1 MGTVKSPLNGL
12 SALVTGGSR
21 GLGLLIAR
29 ELVGRGCRLL
39 ICARDADELHRAEE
53 ELRAMGGQVHSMV
66 ADLTDSTAPDRL
78 VAAAQESYGRVDV
91 LVNNA
96 GNIQVGPIETMTEQ
110 DFREAMEVMFFAQLR
125 MALAVLPG
133 MRSRGT
139 GRIVNITS
147 LGGRIAVPH
156 LLPYAAAKFAATGFS
171 EGLRA
176 ELAPA
181 GIRVTTVLPGLMRT
195 GSHFA
200 ARFGGKAEREYAWFA
215 TGAGMPLLSMNA
227 ERAARAVVR
236 AAERGR
242 PEVVLTP
249 AAKAAIRLHGLAP
262 ATTGRILSLVDRL
275 LPSADEGSGPVPGLS
290 GVDAC
295 ERLDSRLVNRVT
307 SLANRAARRNNEPIP
322 ANLGGSR
329 SRRPPVHRNL
339 STGT

>member
-1 MGTVKSPLNGL
+1 MATRKSPLNGL

-39 ICARDADELHRAEE
+39 ICARDADELRRAEE
-53 ELRAMGGQVHSMV
+53 ELRAMGGQVYSVV
-66 ADLTDSTAPDRL
+66 ADLTDTETPDRL
-78 VAAAQESYGRVDV
+78 VAVAEEKCGQVDV

-96 GNIQVGPIETMTEQ
+96 GIIQVGPMETMTEQ

-147 LGGRIAVPH
+147 VGGRIAVPH

-171 EGLRA
+171 DGLRA

-181 GIRVTTVLPGLMRT
+181 GISVTTVIPGLMRT

-200 ARFGGKAEREYAWFA
+200 ARFGGKAEQEYAWFA
-215 TGAGMPLLSMNA
+215 SGAGMPVLSMNA
-227 ERAARAVVR
+227 ERAARAIVR

-242 PEVVLTP
+242 PEVILTP
-249 AAKAAIRLHGLAP
+249 AAKAAVRLHGVAP
-262 ATTGRILSLVDRL
+262 ATTVRMLSLVDRL
-275 LPSADEGSGPVPGLS
+275 LPSAGNGTGPVRDVS

-295 ERLDSRLVNRVT
+295 ERLDSRLVDRVT
-307 SLANRAARRNNEPIP
+307 SLANRAARRNNEPVP
-322 ANLGGSR
+322 AKLGG
-329 SRRPPVHRNL
+329 
-339 STGT
+339 